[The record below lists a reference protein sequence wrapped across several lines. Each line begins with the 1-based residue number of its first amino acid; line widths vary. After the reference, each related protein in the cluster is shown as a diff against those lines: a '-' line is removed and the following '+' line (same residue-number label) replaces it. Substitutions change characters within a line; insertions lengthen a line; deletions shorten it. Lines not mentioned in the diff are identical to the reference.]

1 MSQPTLNHRLLQ
13 AFAIFKIRENGNLE
27 YWVSQ
32 LVVLT
37 STVLGVY
44 LAAQAGYSTAIQ
56 FEVTRGEREAYYLR
70 RALLDEV
77 KSNLRA
83 VDEWSASYEKALREK
98 VDEAYFEPT
107 DTWVTFFRDKRGW
120 AHLGE
125 LTHPRE
131 RNQLHY
137 SDSEKREALRLQ
149 NTLIPDELKMKT
161 FVWDTM
167 KQQVITFQL
176 PPELLSA
183 VRSYYD
189 SMDGNVKDVRSN
201 TEKTSVAAV
210 AITDDTRRMR
220 DEVVRTFEKEM
231 AQLRSSLERK
241 GVSVN

>member
-1 MSQPTLNHRLLQ
+1 MSQATPNRLLQ
-13 AFAIFKIRENGNLE
+13 MLAIFKVREKGNLE

-32 LVVLT
+32 LVILI

-56 FEVTRGEREAYYLR
+56 FEMTRGEREAYYVR
-70 RALLDEV
+70 RALLEEV
-77 KSNLRA
+77 KSNLHT
-83 VDEWSASYEKALREK
+83 VDEWSAAFEKALREK

-125 LTHPRE
+125 LMHPQARGK
-131 RNQLHY
+131 LGY
-137 SDSEKREALRLQ
+137 YGSEQRLALQ
-149 NTLIPDELKMKT
+149 AENTLLPDELKMKT

-167 KQQVITFQL
+167 KQQVATFQI

-189 SMDGNVKDVRSN
+189 NMDGNVRDVRSN
-201 TEKTSVAAV
+201 TEKAAV
-210 AITDDTRRMR
+210 AAAAIMEDTRRMR
-220 DEVVRTFEKEM
+220 AEVVATFEQEM

-241 GVSVN
+241 GVSIR

>member
-1 MSQPTLNHRLLQ
+1 MSQATLNRLQ
-13 AFAIFKIRENGNLE
+13 QVFAIFKVREKNNLE

-56 FEVTRGEREAYYLR
+56 FEMTRGEREAYYVR

-77 KSNLRA
+77 KSNLRT
-83 VDEWSASYEKALREK
+83 VDEWGAAYEKALREK

-107 DTWVTFFRDKRGW
+107 DTWVTFFRDKQGW

-125 LTHPRE
+125 LTNPQE
-131 RNQLHY
+131 RTKIGY
-137 SDSEKREALRLQ
+137 YGSEKHKALQAQ
-149 NTLIPDELKMKT
+149 NTLLPDELKMKT

-167 KQQVITFQL
+167 KQQVATFQI

-183 VRSYYD
+183 VRTYYD
-189 SMDGNVKDVRSN
+189 TMDGNVKDVRSN
-201 TEKTSVAAV
+201 TEKAAIAAV
-210 AITDDTRRMR
+210 AITEATRRMR
-220 DEVVRTFEKEM
+220 DEVVTTFQNEM
-231 AQLRSSLERK
+231 AELRSSLERK
-241 GVSVN
+241 GVTLR